1 MEDEDDSS
9 LTHWMPTPL
18 KIEGWLGCSAHRL
31 QLVIHDGYAEL
42 KSYHR
47 VQSILSKAKAISTLS
62 RRSSHFAYSLF
73 HKIPIPCET
82 RWNSYFHLYEH
93 VLKHF
98 EDINT
103 ALEKVGRRDLA
114 LSRPQRDILVLIVDV
129 MNYFNEAT
137 NILQREDTPTSNR
150 VIPVIDSLEKALMQ
164 TDRTK
169 AAVSA
174 LSERLLTSLRERFQF
189 LLHSEVYQAAAALD
203 SRVKLTFT
211 DTDNPVTG
219 KVFIFASTSV
229 KQSIYS
235 LIPINP
241 AQHSVH
247 IPQQEPMELPPTKK
261 ARLLDFSSF
270 SKDCV
275 VKTMS
280 VDTELQTFLD
290 QSWIDVEEI
299 TFWSER
305 KETKLS
311 KFALQLFSVPCSSH
325 LLKGCFQKQVLS

>member
-1 MEDEDDSS
+1 MQLADNDEELEVEDKDDSC
-9 LTHWMPTPL
+9 LQQWVPTPL

-42 KSYHR
+42 KSYPR

-62 RRSSHFAYSLF
+62 RRSSHFVYSLS

-82 RWNSYFHLYEH
+82 RWNSYFRLYEH

-98 EDINT
+98 ENINM
-103 ALEKVGRRDLA
+103 ALETVGRKDLV

-150 VIPVIDSLEKALMQ
+150 AIPVIDSLENALIQ
-164 TDRTK
+164 ADRTNP
-169 AAVSA
+169 AVNG

-203 SRVKLTFT
+203 PRVKLTFT
-211 DTDNPVTG
+211 DTDNLVSE
-219 KVFIFASTSV
+219 KVFVFSSSLV

-235 LIPINP
+235 LIPVDQP
-241 AQHSVH
+241 QHSV
-247 IPQQEPMELPPTKK
+247 ILPQQEQPASPPKK
-261 ARLLDFSSF
+261 TRLLDFSSF
-270 SKDCV
+270 SKDRV
-275 VKTMS
+275 AKDMS
-280 VDTELQTFLD
+280 ADTELQTFLD
-290 QSWIDVEEI
+290 QPWLDVNPI

-311 KFALQLFSVPCSSH
+311 KVAL
-325 LLKGCFQKQVLS
+325 